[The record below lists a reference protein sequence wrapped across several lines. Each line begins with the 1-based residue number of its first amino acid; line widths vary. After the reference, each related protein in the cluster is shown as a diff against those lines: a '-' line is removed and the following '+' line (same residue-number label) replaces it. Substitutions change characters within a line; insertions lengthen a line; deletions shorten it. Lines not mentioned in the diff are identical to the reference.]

1 MLVLGFLL
9 ACFALVAAGGAP
21 AAAETALPTDAN
33 LITAI
38 DVSGSIDAGAEALEF
53 DGIADAIVHPAFL
66 QTVAAGYHGR
76 VGFAAFAW
84 SSHGHFM
91 TLVPWTAIDS
101 QGSAARAAASLRN
114 VRARPRQ
121 FPPPSAGLEPRPWR
135 RDLLTDV
142 SATIEHALGMLA
154 RAPFATGREVLNVL
168 ANGTDNVAQGPDAA
182 RALALSRGIVINGL
196 VLGGNEEVV
205 TYFRE
210 RVQCGLG
217 SFVLATH
224 EPSDIAWAM
233 LQKFLLDL
241 AGPGS
246 SRVG

>member
-1 MLVLGFLL
+1 MLIAVIFL
-9 ACFALVAAGGAP
+9 ACLSIVAAP
-21 AAAETALPTDAN
+21 VAATPLLPTDAN

-38 DVSGSIDAGAEALEF
+38 DVSGSISPQAEALEF
-53 DGIADAIVHPAFL
+53 DGLVDAIVHPAFL
-66 QTVAAGYHGR
+66 QTVAAGHHGR
-76 VGFAAFAW
+76 VGFAAFTW

-101 QGSAARAAASLRN
+101 PASAARVAAWLRSF
-114 VRARPRQ
+114 RTEPRQ
-121 FPPPSAGLEPRPWR
+121 FPPPSAGSEPRPWR

-142 SATIEHALGMLA
+142 SAMIEHASGLLA
-154 RAPFATGREVLNVL
+154 RAPFATGREVINVL

-205 TYFRE
+205 AYFRE
-210 RVQCGLG
+210 RVQCGAG
-217 SFVLATH
+217 SFVLATQ

-233 LQKFLLDL
+233 LQKFLLDV
-241 AGPGS
+241 AGRGS
-246 SRVG
+246 SRAG

>member
-1 MLVLGFLL
+1 MLIAVILL
-9 ACFALVAAGGAP
+9 ACFSLVAAP
-21 AAAETALPTDAN
+21 VAATPLLPTDAN

-38 DVSGSIDAGAEALEF
+38 DVSGSISPQAEALEF
-53 DGIADAIVHPAFL
+53 DGIAEAIVHPAFL
-66 QTVAAGYHGR
+66 QTVAAGHHGR
-76 VGFAAFAW
+76 VGFAAFTW

-101 QGSAARAAASLRN
+101 PASAARVAAWLRSLR
-114 VRARPRQ
+114 AKPRQ
-121 FPPPSAGLEPRPWR
+121 FPPPSAGTEPRPWR

-142 SATIEHALGMLA
+142 SATIEHASGLLA
-154 RAPFATGREVLNVL
+154 RAPFATGREVINVL